1 MPEDERQDDGVET
14 GEGSAGA
21 PETLDSEAAR
31 DRWSSRRP
39 IPDSELDER
48 QRRIGAR
55 RRHGGPDLHAETEA
69 RDDLEDDAG
78 GGSDPTEPEP
88 EDEG

>member
-1 MPEDERQDDGVET
+1 MPEDERQNDGVET
-14 GEGSAGA
+14 GEGSAGE
-21 PETLDSEAAR
+21 PEMLDPEAAR
-31 DRWSSRRP
+31 ERWSSRRP

-55 RRHGGPDLHAETEA
+55 RRRGGPDLHAETEA
-69 RDDLEDDAG
+69 RDDLEGDAG
-78 GGSDPTEPEP
+78 GPDPTEPEP